1 MQERLTHA
9 AEYTYVRF
17 WISNPN
23 SAAISIMLQPV
34 KDGTNCTLD
43 AKSAVLVRCDG
54 ASVNTETSNA
64 SGAGEDTSVVVPAG
78 FIGWVSY
85 PLSVASVSLWNGK
98 TCSLAEAS
106 QFKLDIRP
114 SAPAVSEYYVL
125 DDFVFSDSTSGKVR
139 AYEYQD
145 PKEEEYM
152 KLREELDTKIKSYL
166 NVVPEVQNYP
176 KYDPIGKK
184 NIKAITYEGA
194 TLNGKKTKV
203 FAYLGYPEGAKAGD
217 KLPAV
222 VLVHG
227 GGGHA
232 FHDWVKAWTDRG
244 YVAIAMDN
252 TGFFPNSASAGMGGN
267 DWTWGLP
274 KGSDFAQEGYANVM
288 QTDHFATSDKPIER
302 QWMYHAVV
310 QTILAHNLLK
320 NDPAVD
326 PQKVGITGIS
336 WGGKITALAMRYDQY
351 AFAVPQYCSAY
362 LNESLTHNGKYCK
375 DYPAF
380 NYLWVA
386 EDGFDKIDYP
396 VLWLQWTKDTSVTPN
411 TNSLCY
417 LHTKDQG
424 GELSFIM
431 NWFHGHDWSQQIV
444 YYYADCAVNG
454 KQALAKAVDEPV
466 GRDFSFEITKPDDAQ
481 VTAKIWYMKH
491 AFSEELEK
499 NVWFSASASVNGN
512 TVSGTVPADA
522 AHYYVEFTNRIG
534 GQSYFSATSIV
545 YLNE

>member
-1 MQERLTHA
+1 MTLKKNILQENLSQYGVDMATLELTQQDSDAGYGLKVVLNEEPARWCQGLIFHMQDMQERLAHA

-114 SAPAVSEYYVL
+114 SATAVSEYYVL

-184 NIKAITYEGA
+184 ILK
-194 TLNGKKTKV
+194 
-203 FAYLGYPEGAKAGD
+203 P
-217 KLPAV
+217 LPM
-222 VLVHG
+222 
-227 GGGHA
+227 
-232 FHDWVKAWTDRG
+232 R
-244 YVAIAMDN
+244 
-252 TGFFPNSASAGMGGN
+252 
-267 DWTWGLP
+267 
-274 KGSDFAQEGYANVM
+274 
-288 QTDHFATSDKPIER
+288 
-302 QWMYHAVV
+302 V
-310 QTILAHNLLK
+310 QH
-320 NDPAVD
+320 
-326 PQKVGITGIS
+326 
-336 WGGKITALAMRYDQY
+336 
-351 AFAVPQYCSAY
+351 
-362 LNESLTHNGKYCK
+362 
-375 DYPAF
+375 
-380 NYLWVA
+380 
-386 EDGFDKIDYP
+386 
-396 VLWLQWTKDTSVTPN
+396 
-411 TNSLCY
+411 
-417 LHTKDQG
+417 
-424 GELSFIM
+424 
-431 NWFHGHDWSQQIV
+431 
-444 YYYADCAVNG
+444 
-454 KQALAKAVDEPV
+454 
-466 GRDFSFEITKPDDAQ
+466 
-481 VTAKIWYMKH
+481 
-491 AFSEELEK
+491 
-499 NVWFSASASVNGN
+499 
-512 TVSGTVPADA
+512 
-522 AHYYVEFTNRIG
+522 
-534 GQSYFSATSIV
+534 
-545 YLNE
+545 